1 MEYKREKDEK
11 FRYMI
16 KNGTTDLEVMCKSL
30 NNNGPYGRIDLGV
43 LCAVPKLKLITP
55 RPSASIDKDKDDFI
69 KVTSKKAKKSG
80 RAVSKARL
88 FQRLYRFTN
97 YLEPVSDES
106 LSEDDSL

>member
-1 MEYKREKDEK
+1 
-11 FRYMI
+11 MI

-30 NNNGPYGRIDLGV
+30 NNNGPYKRLDLGI
-43 LCAVPKLKLITP
+43 LGAVPKLKLITP
-55 RPSASIDKDKDDFI
+55 KQSSSVEKNKDEFI

-106 LSEDDSL
+106 LSEEDSM